1 LRPSRYKLTPAEAL
15 EEAQSNYDQ
24 SFSSYSETMKRL
36 AEAKKVGTDEY
47 GHTVPYL
54 ETQRKEELKWLE
66 QDAAELAAARAKV
79 GKITPQ

>member
-1 LRPSRYKLTPAEAL
+1 
-15 EEAQSNYDQ
+15 
-24 SFSSYSETMKRL
+24 MKRL